1 MGFLRIAQAQINTTV
16 GDLDGNR
23 AKIVSSIQQAKQHK
37 ADIVTF
43 PELAVSGYPPEDLI
57 LKNHFLRDCKD
68 TVYDIAREVSGIT
81 ALVGFPAGERNAA
94 YNAAALIADGRVI
107 SVYYK
112 MELPNYGVFD
122 EKRYFTPGTAPLVF
136 LMGTTPILITICED
150 IWVEG
155 NALEKYGKEHGVAVS
170 LNISGSPYHAGK
182 LSIQQDIAARFAR
195 GTNSYLC
202 YNNLVGGQDELVF
215 NGTSLVVDPAGKL
228 VARAALFEEDLL
240 VTDIE
245 VDASRE
251 LNGRA
256 GAWHERGEISVVRGY
271 SGPSREKTAP
281 AVASL
286 PDRVEEIYRALV
298 LGTRDYVGKNGF
310 KKVVMGLSGGIDS
323 SLVAAVAV
331 DALGV
336 ENVIGV
342 TMPSVYTSSETFS
355 DAGRLAE
362 NLGVR
367 LITVP
372 IKEIFSTYIDQLS
385 GVFGDSAEGIWAENL
400 QARIRGN
407 ILMALSNKYGWLVLT
422 TGNKSE
428 TAVGYSTLYGDTA
441 GGFAIIKDVPKTVVY
456 ELSAYVN
463 EIAGKEIIPT
473 SVIVRPPTAE
483 LRPNQKDEDSLP
495 PYAVLDPILAH
506 YVEEDMSPDEIIALG
521 FDRNQVCDT
530 VRRVYTNEYKR
541 RQSPPGIKITH
552 KAFGR
557 DRRLPITNRY
567 HEYTEKNTERKK

>member
-1 MGFLRIAQAQINTTV
+1 MGILRVAQAQINTTV
-16 GDLDGNR
+16 GDLDGNSAKIASFIGR
-23 AKIVSSIQQAKQHK
+23 AKEHK

-43 PELAVSGYPPEDLI
+43 PELTVSGYPPEDLI
-57 LKNHFLRDCKD
+57 LKDHFLRDCMD
-68 TVYDIAREVSGIT
+68 AIDRIARGVSGIT
-81 ALVGFPAGERNAA
+81 ALVGFPAAEGGAV
-94 YNAAALIADGRVI
+94 YNAAALIADGRIV
-107 SVYYK
+107 SVYHK

-122 EKRYFTPGTAPLVF
+122 EKRYFTPGTTPLIF
-136 LMGTTPILITICED
+136 LVEGVPILLTICED
-150 IWVEG
+150 IWIAG
-155 NALEKYGKEHGVAVS
+155 NTLEKCGKKYGVAVS

-195 GTNSYLC
+195 GTGSYLC

-228 VARAALFEEDLL
+228 VARAALFEEELL
-240 VTDIE
+240 VTDIGI
-245 VDASRE
+245 DPK
-251 LNGRA
+251 GTWA
-256 GAWHERGEISVVRGY
+256 GAAGECGEVPVLRGY
-271 SGPSREKTAP
+271 TGAAREKTAP
-281 AVASL
+281 TVVSL

-298 LGTRDYVGKNGF
+298 LGTGDYLRKNGF

-323 SLVAAVAV
+323 SLVAAIAV
-331 DALGV
+331 DALGAD
-336 ENVIGV
+336 NVIGV

-355 DAGRLAE
+355 DAGSLAK
-362 NLGVR
+362 NLGIR
-367 LITVP
+367 LITIP
-372 IKEIFSTYIDQLS
+372 IKKMFSTYLEELS
-385 GVFGDSAEGIWAENL
+385 TVFGDSAEGVWAENL

-407 ILMALSNKYGWLVLT
+407 LLMALSNKYGWLVLT

-456 ELSAYVN
+456 ELSAHVN
-463 EIAGKEIIPT
+463 EAAGKEIIPN

-495 PYAVLDPILAH
+495 PYGVLDQILVH
-506 YVEEDMSPDEIIALG
+506 YVEEDMSPEEIIALG
-521 FDRNQVCDT
+521 FDAGQVCDT

-567 HEYTEKNTERKK
+567 HEYTDKDAKKE